1 MKTLIV
7 FNHPY
12 EGIYCNAILTA
23 CTQGLTEKG
32 SEYDII
38 NLYKEGFKPVTSAR
52 ELQAFAIAHKSP
64 KEAQEMGP
72 M

>member
-1 MKTLIV
+1 MKTLII

-12 EGIYCNAILTA
+12 EGSYCNAILTA
-23 CTQGLTEKG
+23 CTQALTEKG

-52 ELQAFAIAHKSP
+52 ELK
-64 KEAQEMGP
+64 
-72 M
+72 